1 MNSLLKKALAMPEDR
16 KVAAKEQA
24 ALVLSQDG
32 LRVRIDLSQPHL
44 VKLTNFLLRLIVNII
59 LRVD

>member
-1 MNSLLKKALAMPEDR
+1 MPEDR